1 MRKNKSKK
9 SEDRAER
16 RKIEHE
22 IMLNKQMDKT
32 DPYPERINIKKDS
45 LRSDLFCMRN
55 YGSTYMT
62 VVSTADDSTVS
73 YMREDS
79 MPSQKDNQEL
89 SEIIEKQK
97 ESLLIWKDR
106 VQSMQAANLAV
117 KMTGLIWLKRL
128 VLRFFICYFLM
139 FMTTAVFYGYYTY
152 IKENNILIYA
162 GIILLLLFTL
172 YITWYATKLIHNLQR
187 MVDDYQFQKLE
198 DESVSL

>member
-55 YGSTYMT
+55 YGSAYMT

-106 VQSMQAANLAV
+106 VLSMQAANLAV
-117 KMTGLIWLKRL
+117 KMTDLIWSKRFI
-128 VLRFFICYFLM
+128 LRFFICYFLM
-139 FMTTAVFYGYYTY
+139 FMITAVFYGYYTY

-162 GIILLLLFTL
+162 GVIFLLLITI
-172 YITWYATKLIHNLQR
+172 YISWYASKLIHNLQR
-187 MVDDYQFQKLE
+187 EVDDYQFQKLE
-198 DESVSL
+198 DESISL

>member
-9 SEDRAER
+9 SEDRAES

-55 YGSTYMT
+55 YGSAYMT

-106 VQSMQAANLAV
+106 VLSMQAANLAV

-162 GIILLLLFTL
+162 GIILLLLFTI

>member
-9 SEDRAER
+9 SKNRAER

-32 DPYPERINIKKDS
+32 NPYPERINIKKDS

-55 YGSTYMT
+55 YGSAYMT

-73 YMREDS
+73 YIREDS
-79 MPSQKDNQEL
+79 IPTQKDNQKL

-106 VQSMQAANLAV
+106 VLSLQAANLAV

-128 VLRFFICYFLM
+128 VLRFFFCYFLM

-152 IKENNILIYA
+152 IKENNFLIFA
-162 GIILLLLFTL
+162 GIILLLLFTI
-172 YITWYATKLIHNLQR
+172 YITWYASKLIRNLQIQVER
-187 MVDDYQFQKLE
+187 SQLKK
-198 DESVSL
+198 

>member
-32 DPYPERINIKKDS
+32 YPYPERINIKKDS

-55 YGSTYMT
+55 YGSAYMT

-79 MPSQKDNQEL
+79 MPSQKDNQKL

-106 VQSMQAANLAV
+106 VLSMQAANLAV

-152 IKENNILIYA
+152 IKENIILIYA
-162 GIILLLLFTL
+162 GIILLLLFTI

-187 MVDDYQFQKLE
+187 MVDDYKFRKLE
-198 DESVSL
+198 E